1 MVTQQA
7 LTRKIWIVRRT
18 NNFNKVNSIS
28 IAIILL
34 KIFTHKIWTWLSVK
48 CARERKSI
56 FTISRYSDCLI
67 TVKFGVNTLSM
78 ASYVTHIKM
87 WGIEICSYSYGRIKN
102 HPQSCNMLSKYF
114 KNLRLANCTFSRT
127 GWFGWTTRP
136 LSFSG
141 KSRESQS
148 LNRHTFLQN
157 GSFSSWSCVY
167 QRWHRNLNNEL
178 IVLRK
183 RTVFRKEL

>member
-1 MVTQQA
+1 MCK
-7 LTRKIWIVRRT
+7 RE
-18 NNFNKVNSIS
+18 KVH
-28 IAIILL
+28 
-34 KIFTHKIWTWLSVK
+34 FHDFEV
-48 CARERKSI
+48 
-56 FTISRYSDCLI
+56 SDCLI

-102 HPQSCNMLSKYF
+102 HPQSSNMLSKYF
-114 KNLRLANCTFSRT
+114 KYFRLANCTFSRT
-127 GWFGWTTRP
+127 GWLGWTTRP

-141 KSRESQS
+141 WCCESQN
-148 LNRHTFLQN
+148 LNRHNFLQN
-157 GSFSSWSCVY
+157 RSFVSSSCLN

-178 IVLRK
+178 IVFRK